1 MNICVVGTG
10 YVGLVAGTCFAE
22 SGNDVTCVDN
32 VPDKVAALQRC
43 EIPIYE
49 PGLEELVRRNSAE
62 KRLQFS
68 TDLES
73 AVRAAEVCV
82 IAVGTPM
89 DHSGAADLSAVMA
102 VAEAIGKA
110 ANGDKVVAIKSTVP
124 IGTADRVRRVLRE
137 HSTYKMEVVSN
148 PEFMKE
154 GAAIDDFMKPD
165 RVVLGS
171 DSELAIEKMKE
182 IYGPFVRTE
191 NPILIMDNRSAE
203 MTKYAANSL
212 LATKI
217 SFINEIANLCEKVGA
232 DINAVR
238 RGIGTDRRIG
248 PHFLFPGVGYGGS
261 CFPKDVH
268 AIMSTAQDNQLDFTL
283 LRAVD
288 EVNERQKRV
297 MVGRILEH
305 FGGDVAGKQIAIWGL
320 AFKPRTD
327 DMREAPAVV
336 LVERLLGSGAKIAVH
351 DPEAMAEAKKIFG
364 SRVSYHKVNY
374 DALEGADAVVLVTE
388 WNEFRNPDFE
398 RMKRILKSPV
408 IFDGRNVYE
417 PQQMA
422 ALGFTYYSMGR
433 RTVRGDK
440 DA

>member
-32 VPDKVAALQRC
+32 VPEKVAALQRC

-171 DSELAIEKMKE
+171 DSEPAIEKMKE

>member
-22 SGNDVTCVDN
+22 SGNDVTCVDV
-32 VPDKVAALQRC
+32 VPAKVEALQRC

-49 PGLEELVRRNSAE
+49 PGLEELVRRNSEE
-62 KRLQFS
+62 KRLQFT
-68 TDLES
+68 TDLDA
-73 AVRAAEVCV
+73 AVKAAEICV

-89 DHSGAADLSAVMA
+89 DHSGAADLTAVMA

-110 ANGDKVVAIKSTVP
+110 ANGPKVVAIKSTVP

-137 HSTYKMEVVSN
+137 HSKHKIPVVSN

-154 GAAIDDFMKPD
+154 GAAIEDFMKPD
-165 RVVLGS
+165 RVVLGG
-171 DSELAIEKMKE
+171 DDDAAIEKMKE
-182 IYGPFVRTE
+182 VYGPFVRTE
-191 NPILIMDNRSAE
+191 NPILTMDNRSAE

-217 SFINEIANLCEKVGA
+217 SFINEIANLCERVGA

-248 PHFLFPGVGYGGS
+248 PHFLFPGLGYGGS

-268 AIMSTAQDNQLDFTL
+268 AIMSTAQDHQLDFTL

-288 EVNERQKRV
+288 EVNERQKRL
-297 MVGRILEH
+297 MVGRVLEH
-305 FGGDVAGKQIAIWGL
+305 FGGDVTGKHVAIWGL

-327 DMREAPAVV
+327 DMREAPSVV
-336 LVERLLGSGAKIAVH
+336 LIERLLASGAKISTH
-351 DPEAMAEAKKIFG
+351 DPEAMHEARKFFG
-364 SRVSYHKVNY
+364 DRVSYHKVNY
-374 DALEGADAVVLVTE
+374 DALEGADALVIVTE
-388 WNEFRNPDFE
+388 WNEFRRPDFE
-398 RMKRILKSPV
+398 RMKKLMKSPV

-417 PQQMA
+417 PQQME
-422 ALGFTYYSMGR
+422 ALGFTYHSMGR
-433 RTVRGDK
+433 RSVRGPK
-440 DA
+440 GA

>member
-22 SGNDVTCVDN
+22 SGNDVTCVDV
-32 VPDKVAALQRC
+32 VPEKVEALKRC

-49 PGLEELVRRNSAE
+49 PGLEELVRRNSEE
-62 KRLQFS
+62 KRLLFT

-89 DHSGAADLSAVMA
+89 DHSGAADLRAVMA

-110 ANGDKVVAIKSTVP
+110 ANADKVVAIKSTVP

-137 HSTYKMEVVSN
+137 NSKHHIPVVSN

-154 GAAIDDFMKPD
+154 GAAIEDFMKPD
-165 RVVLGS
+165 RVVLGA
-171 DSELAIEKMKE
+171 DDDAAIEKMKE

-191 NPILIMDNRSAE
+191 NPILTMDNRSAE

-217 SFINEIANLCEKVGA
+217 SFINEIANLCERVGA

-248 PHFLFPGVGYGGS
+248 PHFLFPGMGYGGS

-268 AIMSTAQDNQLDFTL
+268 AIMSTAQDHQLDFTL

-297 MVGRILEH
+297 MVGRVLEH
-305 FGGDVAGKQIAIWGL
+305 FGGDVSGKQIAIWGL

-327 DMREAPAVV
+327 DMREAPAVPIIKG
-336 LVERLLGSGAKIAVH
+336 LLERGAKVRAF
-351 DPEAMAEAKKIFG
+351 DPEAAESARAIFGKKITYA
-364 SRVSYHKVNY
+364 RNAY
-374 DALEGADAVVLVTE
+374 DALKNADALLVVTE
-388 WNEFRNPDFE
+388 WNEFREPDFK
-398 RMKRILKSPV
+398 RMKRAMRMPI
-408 IFDGRNVYE
+408 IIDGRNILE
-417 PQQMA
+417 PDKVRH
-422 ALGFTYYSMGR
+422 LGFTYASIGR
-433 RTVRGDK
+433 P
-440 DA
+440 